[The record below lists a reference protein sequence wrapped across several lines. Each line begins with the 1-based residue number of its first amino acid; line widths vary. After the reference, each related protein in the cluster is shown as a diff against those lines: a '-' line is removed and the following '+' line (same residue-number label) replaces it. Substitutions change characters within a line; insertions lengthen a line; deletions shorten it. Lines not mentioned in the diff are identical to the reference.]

1 MSPLR
6 AILRCWLLTDAERC
20 LLADYARM
28 ARAFGEVQLDRAEAE
43 EWGKVL
49 ATPTGRKI
57 DAMMCDHVQRQ
68 AMRAIAMPGAEL
80 AHACGAA
87 EGARHAWVLA
97 KSLSTMGGTDAANH
111 EDAPDTAAAHLDRM
125 SP

>member
-6 AILRCWLLTDAERC
+6 AILRRWLLTSAERR

-28 ARAFGEVQLDRAEAE
+28 ARAFEDVQLERSEAE

-68 AMRAIAMPGAEL
+68 AMRAIATPGAEL

-87 EGARHAWVLA
+87 EGARHTWVLA
-97 KSLSTMGGTDAANH
+97 KSLSTMGGTDAADH
-111 EDAPDTAAAHLDRM
+111 GDDADTAAAHLARM